1 MGRHL
6 PLCQDPESSLP
17 CALPETI
24 ISFYIAANSIMNS
37 NELLKKN
44 CVKHNTSETGL
55 VKPNQFFWFCYNMI
69 QIIERNATK
78 VTQFWLIV
86 FRLYSEALEWNTR
99 AGIVAQR
106 AKAHACARGLAH
118 RVGPASKGLQW
129 VHSWAPAGG
138 GRSQVSDESLGKEDT
153 SKNKNCRGE
162 RRSCFI

>member
-17 CALPETI
+17 SVFPETI

-37 NELLKKN
+37 SELLKKN
-44 CVKHNTSETGL
+44 CAKHNSSETGL

-86 FRLYSEALEWNTR
+86 FRLYSEEIEWNTS
-99 AGIVAQR
+99 AGIVAEPS
-106 AKAHACARGLAH
+106 LAH
-118 RVGPASKGLQW
+118 RVWPGSTGLQW
-129 VHSWAPAGG
+129 FHSWAPGGG
-138 GRSQVSDESLGKEDT
+138 GRSQVSGESLGKEDT